1 MNERIKEL
9 ALQAMTYVTHNP
21 KANKLNSGDMFDE
34 KFAEL
39 IVAEC
44 TKILA
49 DNNEFRGCVI
59 ISKHFGVELRT
70 FEQGASMTKD
80 EALKL
85 ALSTLNEVRQETFR
99 LMRDGQTLYAED
111 KVWSTIISIKE
122 VLAQEQ
128 EPVAWEQFHEH
139 MAGPN
144 YVAPQRTW
152 VGLTDEEIETLIHR
166 FDGDPHTLLDEVN
179 ARLKEKNT

>member
-9 ALQAMTYVTHNP
+9 ALQSMTYVTHNP

-59 ISKHFGVELRT
+59 ISKHFGVE
-70 FEQGASMTKD
+70 K
-80 EALKL
+80 
-85 ALSTLNEVRQETFR
+85 
-99 LMRDGQTLYAED
+99 
-111 KVWSTIISIKE
+111 
-122 VLAQEQ
+122 
-128 EPVAWEQFHEH
+128 
-139 MAGPN
+139 
-144 YVAPQRTW
+144 
-152 VGLTDEEIETLIHR
+152 
-166 FDGDPHTLLDEVN
+166 
-179 ARLKEKNT
+179 